1 MNSSSAPVHY
11 RPPAVPTRE
20 AHSRPHLAASDQSSL
35 DTDAVTSDTNHIVVC
50 ICTYKRP
57 AFLQRLLH
65 ALGGQETDGRF
76 TYSIVVADND
86 RLRTAEAVMSA
97 FASVSRIPVKYC
109 VEPRQG
115 IPLVRNK
122 AIENANGDFV
132 ALIDD
137 DEFPTS
143 TWLLTLFTACIEYG
157 VDGVLGPVKRH
168 FDQEPPKW
176 IVKGNFYERV
186 VYPTGTVLDKE
197 QGRTGNV
204 ILNRRI
210 FEGLEQPF
218 RPEFRG
224 GGDKEFFR
232 RMIEAGYKFIWS
244 ADAVA
249 YEVVPPVRWKRTF
262 LLKRALFRGALV
274 PLHATFGPRNVV
286 KSLIAVPTYSLML
299 PFALLFGQHWF
310 MKFLVKLCDHLGM
323 LFALVGIRPMRQ
335 PYVTE

>member
-1 MNSSSAPVHY
+1 MDI
-11 RPPAVPTRE
+11 RRK
-20 AHSRPHLAASDQSSL
+20 
-35 DTDAVTSDTNHIVVC
+35 HISVC

-57 AFLQRLLH
+57 QLLQRLLREVMN
-65 ALGGQETDGRF
+65 QETNELF
-76 TYSIVVADND
+76 TYSVVVVDND
-86 RLRTAEAVMSA
+86 SLRSAESVVSQ
-97 FASVSRIPVKYC
+97 FASESNIPFVYY
-109 VEPRQG
+109 VEPRQN
-115 IPLVRNK
+115 ISLARNE
-122 AIENANGDFV
+122 AISHAKGDYV
-132 ALIDD
+132 AFIDD
-137 DEFPTS
+137 DEFPEKS
-143 TWLLTLFTACIEYG
+143 WLLLLFKACNEYG

-186 VYPTGTVLDKE
+186 VYPTGTILNKE
-197 QGRTGNV
+197 EGRTGNV

-262 LLKRALFRGALV
+262 LLKRAFFRGAHV
-274 PLHATFGPRNVV
+274 PLHPNFGPRHVL
-286 KSLIAVPTYSLML
+286 KSLIAVPAYTLIL
-299 PFALLFGQHWF
+299 PFALLLGQHCF
-310 MKFLVKLCDHLGM
+310 IKFLVKLCDHLGM
-323 LFALVGIRPMRQ
+323 LLALLGITPMQQ
-335 PYVTE
+335 PYITE